1 MDANMDPSYNDEFL
15 FYKKKNLIIFFDF
28 SHLHLK
34 MKIIMV
40 LWFKKKVEI
49 FFNDW
54 MTYSHNSKIIKYWK
68 YTKSKT

>member
-15 FYKKKNLIIFFDF
+15 FYKKKKLNYF
-28 SHLHLK
+28 
-34 MKIIMV
+34 
-40 LWFKKKVEI
+40 LWFFAFTFKNENYNGAMILKKVEI